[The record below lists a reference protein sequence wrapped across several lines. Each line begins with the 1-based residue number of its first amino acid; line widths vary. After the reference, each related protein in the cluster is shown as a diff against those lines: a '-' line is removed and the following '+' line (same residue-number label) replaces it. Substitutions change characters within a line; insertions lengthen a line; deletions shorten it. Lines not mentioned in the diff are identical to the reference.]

1 MSTCPTLRFPT
12 DWFSKLSVNPL
23 APKEILPFRIYRA
36 DESELDEVALLRA
49 ATYGK
54 HLPALGERLREPEF
68 ADYDPSC
75 EVFIARAKLDG
86 AILGTLRT
94 HVNTSVPIPIE
105 ASIHL
110 DDKYAKFS
118 MVETT
123 RLCVLSNPIGST
135 VRSMLFKALFQYC
148 VEQNVTWM
156 IATGRRPIDRIY
168 DSLLFADVG
177 TPSTFYPLAHVGN
190 VLHRVMSFST
200 FDAYDLWTRSNHP
213 LTDFIFHTRHPD
225 IDLSEVRNLAE
236 SRPIPIREEGSFREV
251 AGEVQF
257 PFMQT
262 NVDYRHSGLALV

>member
-1 MSTCPTLRFPT
+1 MSTCPTSRFPT
-12 DWFSKLSVNPL
+12 DWFSKLSVNPS
-23 APKEILPFRIYRA
+23 AHTEILPFRIYRA

-75 EVFIARAKLDG
+75 EVLIARAKLDG
-86 AILGTLRT
+86 TILGTLRT

-105 ASIHL
+105 SSIHL
-110 DDKYAKFS
+110 DDKYAKSS

-123 RLCVLSNPIGST
+123 RLCVQGNTIGST

-148 VEQNVTWM
+148 VEQNITWM
-156 IATGRRPIDRIY
+156 MAAGRRPVDRMY
-168 DSLLFADVG
+168 DSLLFSDVG
-177 TPSTFYPLAHVGN
+177 TPSTFYPLAHAGN
-190 VLHRVMSFST
+190 VPHRIMCLST
-200 FDAYDLWTRSNHP
+200 FDAYDRWTRSNHP
-213 LTDFIFHTRHPD
+213 LTDFICHTRHPD

-236 SRPIPIREEGSFREV
+236 SRPISIREEGIFREV

-262 NVDYRHSGLALV
+262 NVHCRHAGAALV